1 MNILLAE
8 DDKRLGELMVHMLK
22 KKKGVNTVDW
32 VTDGED
38 AYDYTVAAHYDVV
51 ILDWMMPGCEGVGV
65 CRRLRKEG
73 YSGATLLL
81 TAKDALDE
89 RVVGLESGA
98 DDYLVKPFE
107 FEELWARL
115 RL

>member
-1 MNILLAE
+1 M
-8 DDKRLGELMVHMLK
+8 
-22 KKKGVNTVDW
+22 
-32 VTDGED
+32 
-38 AYDYTVAAHYDVV
+38 
-51 ILDWMMPGCEGVGV
+51 